1 MKRKILGLS
10 VFLALALAACS
21 PAPAPAPAP
30 TPAMTVIVEPTS
42 PPPGGLPKSEAE
54 VPRVT
59 AEAAKAAFEA
69 GAAVIV
75 DVRSVDS
82 FVAKHIAGA
91 LSIPLTRIEQNPKSV
106 SLDKDQWI
114 ITYCT

>member
-1 MKRKILGLS
+1 
-10 VFLALALAACS
+10 
-21 PAPAPAPAP
+21 
-30 TPAMTVIVEPTS
+30 
-42 PPPGGLPKSEAE
+42 
-54 VPRVT
+54 
-59 AEAAKAAFEA
+59 KAAFEA

>member
-21 PAPAPAPAP
+21 PAPA
-30 TPAMTVIVEPTS
+30 PAMTVIVEPTS

>member
-21 PAPAPAPAP
+21 PAP

>member
-21 PAPAPAPAP
+21 PAPAPTP

-106 SLDKDQWI
+106 SLGKNQWI